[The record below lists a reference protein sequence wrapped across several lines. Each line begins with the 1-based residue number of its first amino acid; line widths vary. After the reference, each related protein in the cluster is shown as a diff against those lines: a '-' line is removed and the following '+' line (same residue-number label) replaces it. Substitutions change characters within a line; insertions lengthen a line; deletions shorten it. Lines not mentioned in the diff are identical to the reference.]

1 MRPLKLAMF
10 PLLAGLTAGQAQTS
24 DPTDFFQDRVQPIFT
39 RCVACHSGPTPT
51 GSLDLTSRESALKGG
66 QSGPTLVPGHATES
80 LLYKMV
86 SSKKMP
92 PGDPLPASEIEALRE
107 WIDAGALWG
116 DNLGPKRAGLDWW
129 ALQRLTRTPVPEVR
143 NKAWV
148 RNPIDAFILGKLE
161 SQGLSPSPS
170 AERVKLIRRVTYDL
184 HGLPPTLEE
193 IDAFVND
200 PSPDAYEKLLDRLLA
215 SPRYGERWGRHW
227 LDVARF
233 GESQGYERDKIRD
246 HAWWYR
252 DYVIESFNQDKPYR
266 QFIKEQIAG
275 DVLEPI
281 TRAGIIATG
290 FLVAGPWDEVGNE
303 QQSPVMR
310 GRVREEE
317 LEDIVGVVS
326 QTFLGMTANCA
337 RCHDHKFDP
346 ILQRDY
352 YRLKAVFDGV
362 FHGDRSILTPGE
374 TKAREQRIA
383 PLQQSIQ
390 ELKTEISAVEEAAR
404 QKVLAKRGYIPDKTL
419 PKPIARWTFDVDAT
433 DPIGGLHGTLQD
445 GAKISGT
452 RLQFN
457 CERIQPLCRN
467 KGSVRTRPLPHDLR
481 EKTFEVWLWLTDLDL
496 HGSAMGVETSK
507 VLGVTDTLD
516 YNNNKWRN
524 SSEYGHRTKDLSDV
538 QPESA
543 APGEIIHLA
552 AVYSGD
558 NRISIYRNGAVY
570 GEPYLSEVK
579 GPEGKLQVFPAGDAR
594 IKFGGGFL
602 EIDEARLY
610 DRALTAE
617 QIARSSRAGAPSVG
631 LDELL
636 GQMTEDQ
643 RGRREV
649 LLAKLTEQEGALKA
663 VPPIPL
669 GYAANSRQPGPSFVL
684 ERGDPVHRKEQ
695 VTAGALSA
703 VRTLS
708 PEFGLPADAPEGL
721 RRVKLAE
728 WIGNPD
734 NPLTA
739 RVMVNRVWHYHF
751 GRGIVATPNDF
762 GFNGD
767 RPSHPKLLNWLAA
780 EFIAQGWRVK
790 KLHKLIMLSST
801 YRQSS
806 QFNRKAA
813 EVDSENRLLWK
824 FSLRRLEGEA
834 IRDALL
840 AVSGHL
846 NPATGGPGF
855 RPFEIRI
862 FNTHFYDV
870 TDPDGPEYNRRS
882 VYRIVVRSGRD
893 PLLEAFDCP
902 DASATAP
909 KRSVTTTPIQS
920 LQLMNSPFMLRQARR
935 LAARVKK
942 EAGIGEVAKVVRAYR
957 LTLGRE
963 PTPKEAALAL
973 SHLREHEVESLCWA
987 LLNSSEFLYLN

>member
-1 MRPLKLAMF
+1 MRPLKLATF
-10 PLLAGLTAGQAQTS
+10 PLLAGLAAGQAQTS
-24 DPTDFFQDRVQPIFT
+24 DPTDLFQDRVQPIFT

-66 QSGPTLVPGHATES
+66 QSGPALIPGRATES

-86 SSKKMP
+86 SSQKMP

-107 WIDAGALWG
+107 WINAGAPWG
-116 DNLGPKRAGLDWW
+116 DNLGPRRAGLDWW
-129 ALQRLTRTPVPEVR
+129 AFERLARSPVPEVN
-143 NKAWV
+143 NKSWGTSPLD
-148 RNPIDAFILGKLE
+148 RFILAKLE
-161 SQGLSPSPS
+161 TQGLAPVPPTD
-170 AERVKLIRRVTYDL
+170 KLTLLRRATFDL
-184 HGLPPTLEE
+184 TGLPPTVQESQEFLA
-193 IDAFVND
+193 DDSPMAFERVV
-200 PSPDAYEKLLDRLLA
+200 DRLLA
-215 SPRYGERWGRHW
+215 SPHYGERWGRHW

-246 HAWWYR
+246 HAWRYR
-252 DYVIESFNQDKPYR
+252 DYVIKSFNQDKPYR

-317 LEDIVGVVS
+317 LEDMVGVVS

-346 ILQRDY
+346 IPQQDY

-362 FHGDRSILTPGE
+362 FHGDRSIHTPGE
-374 TKAREQRIA
+374 TKAREQRRA
-383 PLQQSIQ
+383 PLQQHIQ

-404 QKVLAKRGYIPDKTL
+404 RKVLAKRGYVPDKTL
-419 PKPIARWTFDVDAT
+419 PNPMARWNFDVDAT

-445 GAKISGT
+445 GAKITGT

-457 CERIQPLCRN
+457 CERTEPLCRN
-467 KGSVRTRPLPHDLR
+467 QGSVLTRPLPQDLR
-481 EKTFEVWLWLTDLDL
+481 EKTFEVWLGLTELDL

-507 VLGVTDTLD
+507 ALGLTDTLN
-516 YNNNKWRN
+516 YNNKKWRN
-524 SSEYGHRTKDLSDV
+524 SSEYGHRTKDLLDV

-543 APGEIIHLA
+543 GSGEIIHLA
-552 AVYSGD
+552 AVYSAD
-558 NRISIYRNGAVY
+558 NRISLYRNGVVY
-570 GEPYLSEVK
+570 GEPYLPEFQ

-602 EIDEARLY
+602 AIDEARLY

-617 QIARSSRAGAPSVG
+617 QIAQSFRAGAPSVG

-636 GQMTEDQ
+636 EQMTEDQ
-643 RGRREV
+643 RGRRAV
-649 LLAKLTEQEGALKA
+649 LLAKLTEQESALKA

-669 GYAANSRQPGPSFVL
+669 GYVANSRQPGPSFVL

-721 RRVKLAE
+721 RRLQLAD
-728 WIGNPD
+728 WIANPD

-751 GRGIVATPNDF
+751 GRGIVTTPNDF

-767 RPSHPKLLNWLAA
+767 RPSHPELLNWLAA
-780 EFIAQGWRVK
+780 EFIHQGWSLK

-806 QFNRKAA
+806 HFNPKAA

-824 FSLRRLEGEA
+824 FSPRRLEGEA
-834 IRDALL
+834 IRDAML
-840 AVSGHL
+840 AVSGQL
-846 NPATGGPGF
+846 NPAPGGPGF

-942 EAGIGEVAKVVRAYR
+942 EAGTGEVAKVVLAYR
-957 LTLGRE
+957 LTLGRA
-963 PTPKEAALAL
+963 PTPTESTLAL
-973 SHLREHEVESLCWA
+973 SHLREHELESLCWA
-987 LLNSSEFLYLN
+987 LLNSSDFLYLN